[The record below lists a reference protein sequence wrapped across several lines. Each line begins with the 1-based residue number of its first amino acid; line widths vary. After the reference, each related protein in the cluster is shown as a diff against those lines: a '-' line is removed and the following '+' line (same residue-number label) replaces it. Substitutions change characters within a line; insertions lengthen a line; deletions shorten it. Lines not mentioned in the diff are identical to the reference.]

1 MLRLN
6 RSEFEPPPEVG
17 QTSLMNQDFVLPP
30 LAWRLWLQE
39 NIQRG
44 CSNASMIEAM
54 VTQGFSRKDAE
65 SGIAWAKSLESDS
78 TLSLPAENTSTWTP
92 KTLQDQTIRTVFSMF
107 SPDIQLFENV
117 LSPQECDTLVALA
130 RHKLQRSTTVNT
142 QDGSTEIIEDRTSS
156 GTYFQLR
163 ENEAIARIDER
174 LAALTGH
181 PLAHG
186 EGLQVIHYTPGGE
199 YKAHF
204 DYFPPEDPGSAVHL
218 QKGGQRVCTVVM
230 YLNEVQAGGETH
242 FPKLSLMVHPQ
253 KGAALKFSYGVG
265 GRQPDDRTLHAGMPV
280 VEGEKWIATKW
291 IRERPYT

>member
-1 MLRLN
+1 MSLN
-6 RSEFEPPPEVG
+6 STPEVG
-17 QTSLMNQDFVLPP
+17 QISPVNQDFVPLP
-30 LAWRLWLQE
+30 LAWQIWLQE

-54 VTQGFSRKDAE
+54 VTQGFSIKDAE
-65 SGIAWAKSLESDS
+65 SGIAWVKSLESNS
-78 TLSLPAENTSTWTP
+78 VLPLTVENKPTWTRKTHQNQTI
-92 KTLQDQTIRTVFSMF
+92 KTLFSMS

-117 LSPQECDTLVALA
+117 LSPQECDDLVALA

-142 QDGSTEIIEDRTSS
+142 QNGSTEIIGDRTSS
-156 GTYFQLR
+156 GTYFQLC

-181 PLAHG
+181 PVAHG
-186 EGLQVIHYTPGGE
+186 EGLQVIQYTPGGE

-204 DYFPPEDPGSAVHL
+204 DFFPPEDPGSTVHL
-218 QKGGQRVCTVVM
+218 KQGGQRVCTVVM

-242 FPKLSLMVHPQ
+242 FPKLNLMIHPQ

-265 GRQPDDRTLHAGMPV
+265 GSQFDARTLHAGMPV
-280 VEGEKWIATKW
+280 VEGVKWIASKW
-291 IRERPYT
+291 IRERPYI